1 MVSVCPPFCLLSK
14 SKSIEI
20 KRLSYW
26 FLHCSPGGDPCHLSP
41 WEHTSNDCQV
51 SLWVHSQKP
60 EENLIGRFTSLIP
73 LNGFYLHHTITVL
86 QLFKEDN
93 LLDQVILRFLCQI
106 MEIHCFQCKD
116 GFALYQNES
125 QAHCSAYSV
134 IVYRKIRNCFKL
146 P

>member
-14 SKSIEI
+14 SKDIEI

-26 FLHCSPGGDPCHLSP
+26 FLQCSPGGGPCHLSP
-41 WEHTSNDCQV
+41 WEHTSSDCQV
-51 SLWVHSQKP
+51 SLWAHSQKP
-60 EENLIGRFTSLIP
+60 EGNLIGRFTLFL

-125 QAHCSAYSV
+125 QAHCSAYSI

>member
-41 WEHTSNDCQV
+41 WEHTSSGFLV
-51 SLWVHSQKP
+51 SLWAHSQKP
-60 EENLIGRFTSLIP
+60 EETFIGRFTSFL
-73 LNGFYLHHTITVL
+73 LNVFYLHYTITVL